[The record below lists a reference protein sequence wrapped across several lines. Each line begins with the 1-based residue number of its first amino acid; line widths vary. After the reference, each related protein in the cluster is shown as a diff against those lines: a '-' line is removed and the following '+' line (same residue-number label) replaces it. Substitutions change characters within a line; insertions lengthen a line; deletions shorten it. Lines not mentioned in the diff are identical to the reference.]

1 MKNQTAKPKS
11 TITHILAACFVL
23 AVLGPPA
30 AELSRAGDG
39 RGGPPQHVNVTFFL
53 PGMCG
58 FDVQVHGLGLFQIIS
73 LPRGNVLFAFGGGGS
88 NTFTN
93 LSDPSKSVTFNVT
106 GEGNTYT
113 DENGNTVIQS
123 HGTAQVWGPSIGIWN
138 LTGDWNFLD
147 DPDGN
152 LICPPGATCTQF
164 ADYVTGNGQV
174 IDICG
179 LIQ

>member
-30 AELSRAGDG
+30 AELSRASGG
-39 RGGPPQHVNVTFFL
+39 RGGPPQHVNVTFVL

-58 FDVQVHGLGLFQIIS
+58 FDVRVDGLGLFQVIS

-152 LICPPGATCTQF
+152 LICPPGATCNQF
-164 ADYVTGNGQV
+164 ADYVTGQGQV